1 MQSLIYLKRVGCR
14 FRVSTAFLFQT
25 VEKSQQFRLSRLAF
39 CAQSSVV
46 FLTNLCWFSR
56 YRAIKNRTETKNY
69 TCGYCLFDRLNKLFE
84 KTKRK
89 SEKKKNG
96 SNNWWHYG
104 AFLLIIAISVRN
116 FFCTVLVVFL
126 LLSAGSTSFLNF
138 PIKIWLL
145 LLAFFPTFYL
155 LLPAKS

>member
-89 SEKKKNG
+89 SEKKKMTVTTG
-96 SNNWWHYG
+96 GITERFSLSLP
-104 AFLLIIAISVRN
+104 FLSEI
-116 FFCTVLVVFL
+116 FFVQF
-126 LLSAGSTSFLNF
+126 
-138 PIKIWLL
+138 
-145 LLAFFPTFYL
+145 
-155 LLPAKS
+155 